1 MEMPMPVPTPVT
13 RPFWD
18 GLRQHKVRLQYSPSS
33 DRWVFYPRILTP
45 RSLVD
50 DLEWREVSGAGSL
63 YTFTIARKP
72 TAPPWADS
80 VPQLL
85 AVVELDEGPRLTT
98 ELVNVD
104 PKDIKSACGY
114 DRCSVTNPTPRLRCF
129 DTSPCRKLRPCAD
142 RRLTIG
148 SNDPASR

>member
-104 PKDIKSACGY
+104 PKDIKVGM
-114 DRCSVTNPTPRLRCF
+114 RLRPVFC
-129 DTSPCRKLRPCAD
+129 DQPNPEITLLRYEPM
-142 RRLTIG
+142 
-148 SNDPASR
+148 P